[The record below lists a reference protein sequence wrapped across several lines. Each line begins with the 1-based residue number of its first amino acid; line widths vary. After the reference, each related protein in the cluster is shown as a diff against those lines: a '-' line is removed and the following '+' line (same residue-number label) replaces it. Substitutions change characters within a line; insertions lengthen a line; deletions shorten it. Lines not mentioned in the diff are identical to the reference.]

1 MSKLDLQLAKT
12 LFNPMRVRILS
23 QLSGGPVS
31 TDQLAAQLDEN
42 LSRVSYHTAMLAKT
56 GCIRLAETRWRR
68 GGVERFYELAPRTSP
83 GSPAAG
89 QRPHLSW
96 LPVVLDERGWDQV
109 GAIIDEALDRISE
122 ANEASAKRIA
132 AVKGRS
138 SISATVALASF
149 IVP

>member
-23 QLSGGPVS
+23 QLGGGPVS

-42 LSRVSYHTAMLAKT
+42 LSRVSYHTAMLTKT

-68 GGVERFYELAPRTSP
+68 GGVERFYELAPRS
-83 GSPAAG
+83 SAAG

-109 GAIIDEALDRISE
+109 GAIIDDALDRISE